1 MEEREGIEKYF
12 RGELNPD
19 ERKAFLDRLATDP
32 AFKAAVDAE
41 ALVHK
46 SLRYALDSQRIRALQ
61 LKEALAAQ
69 PQLRTL
75 SGNVFIIVG
84 VMAFV
89 VWFLSTVASGLTNV
103 PPGYI
108 KWVGLALALVG
119 STIWMM
125 RMNKTYT
132 LKMAMTGVTSGLIV
146 FVTASGIDA
155 INQGVEGISKE
166 SVTESNL
173 IPFTENM
180 SWWPTQALEDSLE
193 LRTKQ
198 VMDMQ
203 RRIRAII
210 DSRLNSGPRLSFAMA
225 TGRFGALV
233 VPRATEVPLDSTY
246 EADIYLTYTPLFR
259 PMDIRVDGKPV
270 KVETEANG
278 VVKGRVS
285 FPVTAEQV
293 DESGEGMGSFLVE
306 IKLGDST
313 YRKRV
318 EYRVLGKK

>member
-1 MEEREGIEKYF
+1 MEEREEIERYF
-12 RGELNPD
+12 RGELSPD
-19 ERKAFLDRLATDP
+19 ERKAFLDRMASDP
-32 AFKAAVDAE
+32 AFKAQVDTEAV
-41 ALVHK
+41 VHK

-61 LKEALAAQ
+61 LKQALAAQ

-75 SGNVFIIVG
+75 SGNVFVIVG
-84 VMAFV
+84 VMALV
-89 VWFLSTVASGLTNV
+89 VWFLSTLASGLTDV
-103 PPGYI
+103 PPNSI
-108 KWVGLALALVG
+108 KWVGLGLALAG
-119 STIWMM
+119 STVWMM

-132 LKMAMTGVTSGLIV
+132 LRMAMTGLTSGLIV

-155 INQGVEGISKE
+155 INQGVKGISKE
-166 SVTESNL
+166 TVTESNL
-173 IPFTENM
+173 VPFTENM

-193 LRTKQ
+193 VRTKQ

-233 VPRATEVPLDSTY
+233 VPRATEVPADSTY

-259 PMDIRVDGKPV
+259 PMDIRVDGRPV
-270 KVETEANG
+270 TIETDADG
-278 VVKGRVS
+278 VLKGKVS
-285 FPVTAEQV
+285 FRAAANEV
-293 DESGEGMGSFLVE
+293 DDKGSAKGSFLVE

-313 YRKRV
+313 YRKRM
-318 EYRVLGKK
+318 EYRVRK